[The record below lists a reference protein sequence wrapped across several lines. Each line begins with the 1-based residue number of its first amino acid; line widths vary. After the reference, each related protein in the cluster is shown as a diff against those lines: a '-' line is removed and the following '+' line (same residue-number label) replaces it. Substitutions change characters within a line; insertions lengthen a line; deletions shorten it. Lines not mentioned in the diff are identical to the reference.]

1 MVDRY
6 QFGPFNSEDGTMS
19 LMHPSLSPTEKLV
32 RYSDYQ
38 KLEAALHKAFSQ
50 FENITV
56 AGTLEIAKDR
66 AHSFIGWYYN
76 NIETPDG
83 SAPETFAEPAIDQA
97 PIARVI
103 VTDDA
108 PAGVVLYAPGLPPGE
123 FDVYLEPTKG
133 EQG

>member
-1 MVDRY
+1 MSTHGWPEESNAEQAESLIQSRDWWKRRWTESQDRI
-6 QFGPFNSEDGTMS
+6 
-19 LMHPSLSPTEKLV
+19 
-32 RYSDYQ
+32 RA
-38 KLEAALHKAFSQ
+38 LEAALREA
-50 FENITV
+50 
-56 AGTLEIAKDR
+56 IAYVELD
-66 AHSFIGWYYN
+66 S
-76 NIETPDG
+76 ETPYPMMADWKR
-83 SAPETFAEPAIDQA
+83 ALATLETFAEPAIDQA